1 MGMIEE
7 TVSEPEYRS
16 IEIMQSK
23 KRGKSVQ
30 KVMNRIP
37 GIHET
42 MTTDLTFVSTRFSE
56 GQWKVCSAK
65 KKKILE
71 QIKAENF
78 MNLVKDKPTDSRTSV
93 EAVGWWLPPKLM
105 PLS

>member
-30 KVMNRIP
+30 KVMNRTP

-65 KKKILE
+65 KKK
-71 QIKAENF
+71 N
-78 MNLVKDKPTDSRTSV
+78 T
-93 EAVGWWLPPKLM
+93 
-105 PLS
+105 